1 MKQGAVAVVAA
12 LGVVVILAAVRFTN
26 NVLAPLFLNSRI
38 ERLRESDLPK
48 ILVERGDTIYCR
60 MKADDF
66 RFPLP
71 PHSRAVNPVVTGGF
85 DSVDGSVEARF
96 DGTNRITASEYQW
109 SISGKVQVGGQVAA
123 YATADGLLIKFH
135 YFGDR

>member
-1 MKQGAVAVVAA
+1 MKPVTI
-12 LGVVVILAAVRFTN
+12 LLLAAACLLVIAGFLGLNRQ
-26 NVLAPLFLNSRI
+26 VAPLWFDARIDRLKEQNLPQIMI
-38 ERLRESDLPK
+38 ERGG
-48 ILVERGDTIYCR
+48 IVFCR

-71 PHSRAVNPVVTGGF
+71 PGTRATNLVVTGGF

-96 DGTNRITASEYQW
+96 DSTNQITAYEYET
-109 SISGKVQVGGQVAA
+109 SLLGKIQPGGQVQAQSNPG
-123 YATADGLLIKFH
+123 GLLITFH

>member
-1 MKQGAVAVVAA
+1 MKPVTILLVAVVC
-12 LGVVVILAAVRFTN
+12 LLAIAGFFWLNSHV
-26 NVLAPLFLNSRI
+26 APLWFNSRI
-38 ERLRESDLPK
+38 DRLREKNLPK
-48 ILVERGDTIYCR
+48 IMIERGGMVYCR

-71 PHSRAVNPVVTGGF
+71 PGTRATNLVVTGGF

-96 DGTNRITASEYQW
+96 DSTNQVTANEYET
-109 SISGKVQVGGQVAA
+109 SLSGKIQNGGQVKAQSVPG
-123 YATADGLLIKFH
+123 GLLITFH